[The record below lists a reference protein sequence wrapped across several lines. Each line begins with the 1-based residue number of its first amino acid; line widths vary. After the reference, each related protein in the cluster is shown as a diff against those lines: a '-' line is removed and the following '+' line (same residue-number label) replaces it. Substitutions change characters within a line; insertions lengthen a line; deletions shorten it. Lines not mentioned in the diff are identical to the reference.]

1 MPIAVALHLETYFL
15 AFIDEVVAS
24 GRYSSPNQV
33 VQAGLRLLEQ
43 SELPPDALATVLQEG
58 EANGLAEDFDFD
70 ELLSR
75 KNSAFD
81 AAGRLPTPKETTLHL
96 EVSFLAFIEEA
107 VASGRFS
114 SPTQVVQAGLRLLE
128 ERESHGKALRTA
140 IQEGL
145 DSGWVEDFN
154 LDEFLAEMRK
164 EATAKKVP
172 DAA

>member
-1 MPIAVALHLETYFL
+1 MPKDVTLHLETYFR

-43 SELPPDALATVLQEG
+43 RELSPDALATALQEG
-58 EANGLAEDFDFD
+58 EANGLAEHFDFD

-75 KNSAFD
+75 KDAELD
-81 AAGRLPTPKETTLHL
+81 AAGSLPTPTETTLPL
-96 EVSFLAFIEEA
+96 ETYFLAFIEGG

-128 ERESHGKALRTA
+128 ERESHGKALRAA

-145 DSGWVEDFN
+145 DSGRVEGFN

-164 EATAKKVP
+164 GAAARKVS
-172 DAA
+172 DVA